1 MDDEWWRHAL
11 HASGDVTFIKPCN
24 CTKAADSNGNVHCC
38 CGVMVTENRPKGWT
52 KPRLDQA
59 LANQTHALLP
69 HTADTP
75 TDKSLNNACV
85 DATDIFLEPLGH
97 NNPVLWRWM
106 AGWMDVLRPR
116 QQQDNPPL
124 SSPSLAHAWTSL
136 WGVTEIISGNLK
148 EFTRQWCSPS
158 HAWATQ
164 RPARGEVTQ
173 CGKNTD
179 NTQATQQFRPLRFYT
194 HIKNDITK
202 VIKYLYLLQVERKYF
217 LWEYK
222 SDLSYTSRGSKS
234 CLAWFGQF

>member
-75 TDKSLNNACV
+75 TDKSLNNARV

-116 QQQDNPPL
+116 QQQDNPPPVIPQPRSRL
-124 SSPSLAHAWTSL
+124 DF
-136 WGVTEIISGNLK
+136 IMRCNGNHQ
-148 EFTRQWCSPS
+148 RQS
-158 HAWATQ
+158 
-164 RPARGEVTQ
+164 
-173 CGKNTD
+173 
-179 NTQATQQFRPLRFYT
+179 
-194 HIKNDITK
+194 
-202 VIKYLYLLQVERKYF
+202 ERI
-217 LWEYK
+217 YK
-222 SDLSYTSRGSKS
+222 TMMQPES
-234 CLAWFGQF
+234 CLSNTKTSQGWSDSVWKKYRQHAGYPTI